1 MQTLHD
7 EGRKQEKL
15 AANGGANS
23 NVRGRVQVCC
33 KNTRSRKDFVYII
46 LIAKIFLNTLYGTPW
61 TNQRFNPFLMFK
73 V

>member
-23 NVRGRVQVCC
+23 NVRGRDQVCC

-46 LIAKIFLNTLYGTPW
+46 LIPRIFLNTL
-61 TNQRFNPFLMFK
+61 
-73 V
+73 